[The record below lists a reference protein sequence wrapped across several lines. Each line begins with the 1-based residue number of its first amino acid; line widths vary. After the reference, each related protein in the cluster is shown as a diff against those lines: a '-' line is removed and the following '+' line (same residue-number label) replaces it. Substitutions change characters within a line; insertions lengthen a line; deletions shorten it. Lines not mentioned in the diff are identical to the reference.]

1 MEIFCGIDWAERHHD
16 VAVVDQ
22 TGRLLGRRRISDDL
36 AGFSDLTA
44 LLVEHAGEQG
54 EPVTGVPVAIE
65 TDRGLLVAA
74 LRAVGHP
81 VYAINPKAVDRY
93 RDRHAVSGAK
103 SDPADALV
111 LAHLLRTDRHAHR
124 PLPAD
129 TEQAQVVRVL
139 ARAHQDAIWARRQDA
154 NRLRS
159 LLREFFPAALTAFP
173 DLTTRTAL
181 TVLAAAPTPAAAA
194 ALTRANLT
202 GLLHAAGR
210 GTRPADAA
218 RLADIFAAADQLRQS
233 TEVETAMGAA
243 ARAIVR
249 TLAAANQSVHELELA
264 LADHFEQHPD
274 AEILDSLPGLGLVLG
289 ARVLGEYGDDPTR
302 WPDAASRRNYAGTAP
317 ITRASGRS
325 RIVLAR
331 HIRNKRLADACYLW
345 AFTALT
351 KSPGARAYYDTRRAA
366 GDTHNAALRRLAS
379 KLLGQL
385 HHCLTHRQPYDE
397 HHAWPPATPA
407 AA

>member
-1 MEIFCGIDWAERHHD
+1 LAIFCGIDWAERHHD

-54 EPVTGVPVAIE
+54 EQVTGVPVAIE

-289 ARVLGEYGDDPTR
+289 ARVLSEYGDDPTR

>member
-1 MEIFCGIDWAERHHD
+1 
-16 VAVVDQ
+16 
-22 TGRLLGRRRISDDL
+22 
-36 AGFSDLTA
+36 
-44 LLVEHAGEQG
+44 
-54 EPVTGVPVAIE
+54 VAIE

>member
-1 MEIFCGIDWAERHHD
+1 
-16 VAVVDQ
+16 
-22 TGRLLGRRRISDDL
+22 
-36 AGFSDLTA
+36 
-44 LLVEHAGEQG
+44 
-54 EPVTGVPVAIE
+54 
-65 TDRGLLVAA
+65 
-74 LRAVGHP
+74 
-81 VYAINPKAVDRY
+81 
-93 RDRHAVSGAK
+93 
-103 SDPADALV
+103 
-111 LAHLLRTDRHAHR
+111 
-124 PLPAD
+124 
-129 TEQAQVVRVL
+129 
-139 ARAHQDAIWARRQDA
+139 
-154 NRLRS
+154 
-159 LLREFFPAALTAFP
+159 
-173 DLTTRTAL
+173 
-181 TVLAAAPTPAAAA
+181 VLAAAPTPAAAA

>member
-1 MEIFCGIDWAERHHD
+1 LEIFCGIDWAERHHD

-54 EPVTGVPVAIE
+54 EQVTGVPVAIE

-351 KSPGARAYYDTRRAA
+351 KSPGARAYDDTRRAA